1 MPTGVDRGLQ
11 LFDSSAA
18 VPLVVHDHE
27 FHGTVLEVADRSRRG
42 LAGHA
47 WFETYSVLTR
57 MPAGARRSPQAVFAA
72 LHATFPE
79 TRFLDP
85 DAAMTLRAELAQRG
99 IAGGAVFDALVA
111 AVARE
116 LEVPLVTCDKRAK
129 ATYEA
134 LGVRVIW
141 PQGVDR

>member
-1 MPTGVDRGLQ
+1 MRTAADRPLH

-27 FHGTVLEVADRSRRG
+27 FHGPVLEVAAGFRRG

-57 MPAGARRSPQAVFAA
+57 MPAGVRRSPVAVHGA
-72 LHATFPE
+72 LRDTFPD
-79 TRFLDP
+79 TRFLEADV
-85 DAAMTLRAELAQRG
+85 AMDLRAEFADRG

-111 AVARE
+111 AVARA
-116 LEVPLVTCDKRAK
+116 LDAPLVTCDRRAK
-129 ATYEA
+129 ATYDS

-141 PQGVDR
+141 PEGIG

>member
-1 MPTGVDRGLQ
+1 MPTGDERRLH

-27 FHGTVLEVADRSRRG
+27 LHEAVLEIADGSRRG

-57 MPAGARRSPQAVFAA
+57 MPAGLRRSPRSVSAA
-72 LHATFPE
+72 LHTTFPE

-85 DAAMTLRAELAQRG
+85 DAASALRGELAERG

-111 AVARE
+111 AVARQMD
-116 LEVPLVTCDKRAK
+116 VPLVSCDRRAR

-134 LGVRVIW
+134 LGVRVRW
-141 PQGVDR
+141 PVGIDR

>member
-1 MPTGVDRGLQ
+1 MPTGGDRRIH

-27 FHGTVLEVADRSRRG
+27 FHDAVLDIADRSHRG

-72 LHATFPE
+72 LRATFPE
-79 TRFLDP
+79 TRFLGS
-85 DAAMTLRAELAQRG
+85 DAAMTLRGELAERG

-116 LEVPLVTCDKRAK
+116 QDVPLVTCDRRAK
-129 ATYEA
+129 ATYES
-134 LGVRVIW
+134 LGVRVHW
-141 PQGVDR
+141 PEGMDR

>member
-1 MPTGVDRGLQ
+1 MPTGGDRKLH

-27 FHGTVLEVADRSRRG
+27 FHIAVLDIADRSQRG

-47 WFETYSVLTR
+47 WYETYSVLTR
-57 MPAGARRSPQAVFAA
+57 MPAGVRRSPKSVFTA
-72 LHATFPE
+72 LRTTFPE
-79 TRFLDP
+79 TRFLEP
-85 DAAMTLRAELAQRG
+85 DAALALRGELAERG

-111 AVARE
+111 AVARQMD
-116 LEVPLVTCDKRAK
+116 VPLVTCDRRAK

-134 LGVRVIW
+134 LGVRVHW
-141 PQGVDR
+141 PEGIDR